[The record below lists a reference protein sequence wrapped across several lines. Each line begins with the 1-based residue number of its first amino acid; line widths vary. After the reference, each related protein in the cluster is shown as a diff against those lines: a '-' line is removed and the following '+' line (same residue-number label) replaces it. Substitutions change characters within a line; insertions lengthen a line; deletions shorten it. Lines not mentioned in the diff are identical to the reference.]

1 MDGQYFF
8 SISEF
13 HVNFKNLECGIWKK
27 KDFFIVF
34 FGKFDRDSQN
44 CLLKMRFGIQNN
56 LNMLNSMAK
65 WSRFSAL
72 HWKYPFWANLVQKIK
87 IVCFR
92 WKFVPSL
99 IRMFRIWYWCGLKR
113 CFLDKFGWNL
123 DKFLKSLYIVGRG
136 VLTLLFY
143 EDPPILPV
151 ASLFKCCPH
160 PPPPSTSLSPPTPT
174 FTALSVVMFL

>member
-1 MDGQYFF
+1 MYINVSYKLAAYTATGILKWVIILTFLLFQKLFLESKMDGQYFF

-65 WSRFSAL
+65 WPRFSAL
-72 HWKYPFWANLVQKIK
+72 H
-87 IVCFR
+87 
-92 WKFVPSL
+92 
-99 IRMFRIWYWCGLKR
+99 
-113 CFLDKFGWNL
+113 
-123 DKFLKSLYIVGRG
+123 
-136 VLTLLFY
+136 
-143 EDPPILPV
+143 
-151 ASLFKCCPH
+151 
-160 PPPPSTSLSPPTPT
+160 
-174 FTALSVVMFL
+174 